1 MRKIVAKEHTSE
13 LAEFNPGFVQKI
25 ARDMTHQAAKIR
37 RGEKVMIHYDPAGR
51 QLAIEIAKLCLKK
64 GCRVWYKV
72 RDTDMDAVLLLGLA
86 QKDIARYSEFEA
98 HEIFGCDAYFAIR
111 APRDPVAL
119 SIVSAENMAVFTR
132 NSEYIRDFRVN
143 YTNWQLIYWPTEAEA
158 KIEGISLEEY
168 VQMFFKACNQPW
180 QKIRDVQYKLVS
192 ILDRGKELVL
202 IADQNNKDPKKR
214 TRLETSIE
222 GMQFVNST
230 IDRNYPG
237 SEVFSSPVRN
247 SVNGQLFAAGKYIYE
262 GRIMEDIFMKIEDG
276 KIIDA
281 QAKKGEKELVNI
293 LNRDEGARY
302 FGEVALGTNRALN
315 RRFFNPLLN
324 EKVGGSF
331 HITPGKAYEFEEYEG
346 QKVKVDNGNRSTIHW
361 DITIMM
367 LPQYGGGEVIVD
379 GKTIQ
384 KNGEFILSSL
394 RGLNLGKSYFI
405 QKPN

>member
-1 MRKIVAKEHTSE
+1 MRKIIIKEQS
-13 LAEFNPGFVQKI
+13 AEIAQFNPQFVQKI
-25 ARDMTHQAAKIR
+25 ARDMTNQAAKIR

-64 GCRVWYKV
+64 NCRVWFKV
-72 RDTDMDAVLLLGLA
+72 SDTDMEAVLLSGLSE
-86 QKDIARYSEFEA
+86 KDIARYTEFFA
-98 HEIFGCDAYFAIR
+98 HEVFGADAYFAIR

-158 KIEGISLEEY
+158 QIEGMSLEEY

-192 ILDRGKELVL
+192 ILDRGKELIL
-202 IADQNNKDPKKR
+202 IADPNNKDPKKR
-214 TRLETSIE
+214 THLQTSIE

-237 SEVFSSPVRN
+237 SEVFSSPVRD

-262 GRIMEDIFMKIEDG
+262 GRIMEDIYLKVENG
-276 KIIDA
+276 KITDA
-281 QAKKGEKELVNI
+281 QARKGEKELINI
-293 LNRDEGARY
+293 LDRDEGACY

-315 RRFFNPLLN
+315 RRLFNPLLN

-346 QKVKVDNGNRSTIHW
+346 QKVRVDNGNRSSIHW
-361 DITIMM
+361 DITILM

-384 KNGEFILSSL
+384 KDGEFTLPSL
-394 RGLNLGKSYFI
+394 RDLNK
-405 QKPN
+405 

>member
-1 MRKIVAKEHTSE
+1 MRKIIAKEHTSE
-13 LAEFNPGFVQKI
+13 LAEFSPSFVQKI
-25 ARDMTHQAAKIR
+25 ARDMTLQAAKIK
-37 RGEKVMIHYDPAGR
+37 RGERVMIHYDPTGR

-64 GCRVWYKV
+64 GCRVWFKV
-72 RDTDMDAVLLLGLA
+72 SDTDMEAVLLSGLLE
-86 QKDIARYSEFEA
+86 KDIARYTEFLA
-98 HEIFGCDAYFAIR
+98 HEIFGADAYFAIR

-119 SIVSAENMAVFTR
+119 SVVPAENMAVFTR
-132 NSEYIRDFRVN
+132 NSEYARDFRVN

-158 KIEGISLEEY
+158 KIEGMTLEEY
-168 VQMFFKACNQPW
+168 ANLFFEACNRPW
-180 QKIRDVQYKLVS
+180 KKIRETQYKLVS
-192 ILDRGKELVL
+192 ILDRGNELIL
-202 IADQNNKDPKKR
+202 IADPENKDPKKR
-214 TRLETSIE
+214 TRLTMSIK

-237 SEVFSSPVRN
+237 SEVFSSPVRD
-247 SVNGQLFAAGKYIYE
+247 SANGQLFAAGKYIYE
-262 GRIMEDIFMKIEDG
+262 GRIIEDIFMKVENG

-281 QAKKGEKELVNI
+281 QAKKGEKELINI
-293 LNRDEGARY
+293 LDRDEGARY

-315 RRFFNPLLN
+315 RRLFNPLLN

-346 QKVKVDNGNRSTIHW
+346 QKVKVDNGNRSSIHW

-384 KNGEFILSSL
+384 KNGEFILPSL
-394 RGLNLGKSYFI
+394 RGLNK
-405 QKPN
+405 